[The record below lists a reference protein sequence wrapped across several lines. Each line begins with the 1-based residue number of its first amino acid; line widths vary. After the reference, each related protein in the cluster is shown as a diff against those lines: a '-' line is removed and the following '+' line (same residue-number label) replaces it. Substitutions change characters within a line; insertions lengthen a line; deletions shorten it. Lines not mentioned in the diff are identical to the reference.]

1 MKTYAPSSE
10 TNRCA
15 VARPMP
21 LLPPVMTATL
31 PSSFFMICLLML
43 VGFKFV
49 SVERI
54 DSKFPTLSI
63 LDILDP
69 FQVLYHMIY
78 ITSTGVLEMD
88 KRIRLGAKM

>member
-1 MKTYAPSSE
+1 
-10 TNRCA
+10 
-15 VARPMP
+15 
-21 LLPPVMTATL
+21 LFTL
-31 PSSFFMICLLML
+31 TLIR
-43 VGFKFV
+43 FKFV
-49 SVERI
+49 RVEQI

-88 KRIRLGAKM
+88 KLIRLGAKM